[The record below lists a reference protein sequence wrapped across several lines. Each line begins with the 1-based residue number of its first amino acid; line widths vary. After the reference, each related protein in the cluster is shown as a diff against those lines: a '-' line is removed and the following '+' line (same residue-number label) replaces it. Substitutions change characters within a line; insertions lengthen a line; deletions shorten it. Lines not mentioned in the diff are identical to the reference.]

1 MKDARRIRQ
10 ALTQALKQDL
20 RARLGS
26 VHVGRYS
33 DQIDEAAGSETLTVA
48 VHGIEADWKRRRQI
62 QAALD
67 RVRSGRY
74 GVCDSCEETIAK
86 ARLMALPWAVRCV
99 DCQARHERF
108 QATTTS
114 TESLSIRAGFDQ
126 CYDDAA

>member
-1 MKDARRIRQ
+1 M
-10 ALTQALKQDL
+10 
-20 RARLGS
+20 
-26 VHVGRYS
+26 HVGRYS
-33 DQIDEAAGSETLTVA
+33 DQIDEAAWNETLTVA
-48 VHGIEADWKRRRQI
+48 VHAIEADWKKRRQI

-74 GVCDSCEETIAK
+74 GFCNSCEETIAN
-86 ARLMALPWAVRCV
+86 ARLMALPWAARCV

-114 TESLSIRAGFDQ
+114 AESLSIQAGFEQ

>member
-1 MKDARRIRQ
+1 MNDARRIRQ
-10 ALTQALKQDL
+10 ALAQTLKEDS
-20 RARLGS
+20 RAKLGS
-26 VHVGRYS
+26 VHVGRHS
-33 DQIDEAAGSETLTVA
+33 DQIDEAAWSETLTVA
-48 VHGIEADWKRRRQI
+48 VHAIEEDWKKRRQI

-67 RVRSGRY
+67 RVRSGRD
-74 GVCDSCEETIAK
+74 GVCDSCEETIAN

-114 TESLSIRAGFDQ
+114 VESSSIRVGFEQ